1 MIQIN
6 HNCEHDTVPQT
17 RVKPFSLS
25 SSKPLPRGGRA
36 ICSHHHNQI
45 PNIGHCKK
53 IYNGCKSF
61 DEICCSTGM
70 SFQQLETDLAR
81 DKHVIVLLK

>member
-6 HNCEHDTVPQT
+6 HTCELDTVQQT
-17 RVKPFSLS
+17 KIKPLSLN

-36 ICSHHHNQI
+36 ICSHQHSQI
-45 PNIGHCKK
+45 PNISQCQK
-53 IYNGCKSF
+53 IYTGCKSF

-70 SFQQLETDLAR
+70 SFQQLEIDLAR